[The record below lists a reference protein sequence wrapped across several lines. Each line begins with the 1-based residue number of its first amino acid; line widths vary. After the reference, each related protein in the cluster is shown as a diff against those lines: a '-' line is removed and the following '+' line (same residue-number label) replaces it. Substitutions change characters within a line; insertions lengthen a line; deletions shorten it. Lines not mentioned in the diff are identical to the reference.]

1 MDGDD
6 YLPTIGMTPFLVT
19 PLLTYLAKT
28 VFAQDSSN
36 VFGGANGKARTHVS
50 ATSSTFAPADNVT
63 GAGSNQSSNAS
74 LALRT
79 ASSSVSPAEA
89 HPGNSGKNAAHRLV
103 SGSCSKTSRSFM

>member
-36 VFGGANGKARTHVS
+36 VFGGANGKARIDSLNPSRIGLS
-50 ATSSTFAPADNVT
+50 A
-63 GAGSNQSSNAS
+63 
-74 LALRT
+74 
-79 ASSSVSPAEA
+79 
-89 HPGNSGKNAAHRLV
+89 
-103 SGSCSKTSRSFM
+103 